1 MRKYGD
7 FNCGLIAMTCF
18 VSVSECVSAFLQQ
31 HNAWTVLVNHEDS
44 LLRCLS
50 SFLSFRMSLS
60 ALACSFSQAL
70 SLVLDS
76 LVFALNMT
84 CSLVWEWST
93 VVSIIEEL
101 SKLRH
106 HFAKLHLYQKNC
118 KNKFGNIF
126 TQTNAIS
133 KRKKIEIP
141 DWRQMKEF
149 FKGFKMV

>member
-1 MRKYGD
+1 MRKYGE

-18 VSVSECVSAFLQQ
+18 VSVSWSECVSAFLQQ

-44 LLRCLS
+44 LVRCLS

-84 CSLVWEWST
+84 CSLVGEWST
-93 VVSIIEEL
+93 VVSIIEEAVVTVMW
-101 SKLRH
+101 SC
-106 HFAKLHLYQKNC
+106 Q
-118 KNKFGNIF
+118 
-126 TQTNAIS
+126 
-133 KRKKIEIP
+133 
-141 DWRQMKEF
+141 W
-149 FKGFKMV
+149 